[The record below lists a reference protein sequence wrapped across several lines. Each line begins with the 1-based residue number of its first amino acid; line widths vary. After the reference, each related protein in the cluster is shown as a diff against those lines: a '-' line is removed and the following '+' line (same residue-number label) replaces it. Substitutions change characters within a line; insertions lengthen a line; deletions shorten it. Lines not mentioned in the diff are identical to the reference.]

1 MLDPKLFTPLP
12 AAARHRI
19 ADDYIAFALARDG
32 EPNVKQRTLARREA
46 FFRELAERP
55 APAWDGEPIGQAD
68 FTRWHV
74 GERPLLE
81 APPLIVWLVRIA
93 RAQEGEGWGVE
104 YLLDRGGF
112 DGLGQRGRLRPR
124 DFADLE
130 EVYHTRIMH
139 EVVRLFG
146 VDFKLR
152 VPPWSIQQP
161 VKLMAHLPQRASY
174 LLLLAG
180 ELMGTVAFCM
190 LATKGERL
198 LTGHPSVQERV
209 RLLLD
214 EILVDEIGH
223 VTFLLGSMTA
233 WELAIIRQLAV
244 MFSNFSRRG
253 YYGDDLREV
262 MEMQEGIR
270 NYSLAIFPER
280 VLRRA
285 FVPHQ
290 YWPDALGPAPVPA
303 A

>member
-1 MLDPKLFTPLP
+1 MLDPKLFTPLS
-12 AAARHRI
+12 AEARARI
-19 ADDYIAFALARDG
+19 ADDFIAFALTRDG
-32 EPNVKQRTLARREA
+32 EPNVRQRTLARREA
-46 FFRELAERP
+46 FFRELASQS
-55 APAWDGEPIGQAD
+55 APAWEGEPVSQSD

-74 GERPLLE
+74 GERPLLD

-93 RAQEGEGWGVE
+93 RAQEGEGWGVD
-104 YLLDRGGF
+104 YLLSRGGF
-112 DGLGQRGRLRPR
+112 DGLGQKGRLRPR

-146 VDFKLR
+146 VDFELR
-152 VPPWSIQQP
+152 VPPQSIQQP

-180 ELMGTVAFCM
+180 ELMGTVAFSM
-190 LATKGERL
+190 LAAKGERL
-198 LTGHPSVQERV
+198 LEGYPAIQARV

-244 MFSNFSRRG
+244 LFSNFSRRG
-253 YYGDDLREV
+253 YYGDDVREV
-262 MEMQEGIR
+262 TEMQKGIR
-270 NYSLAIFPER
+270 DYSLAIFPER

-285 FVPHQ
+285 FVPAP
-290 YWPDALGPAPVPA
+290 YWPDAVARA
-303 A
+303 